1 MAFKLPELPYPKD
14 ALAPY
19 VSAETLE
26 YHHGK
31 HHAAYVKKLN
41 ELIANSKYAEMPLE
55 KIITTAGAGAI
66 FNNAAQHWNH
76 SFYWKSMKPG
86 NGSKPSGKLATAI
99 TQAFG
104 GVDQF
109 KKAFNDAADNLFG
122 SGWAWLVQK
131 PDGSLAVDKTPD
143 AENPLTR
150 DERPLLTCDV
160 REHAYYIDYRNARPD
175 YVEAFWKVVNWEFVA
190 GNLK

>member
-1 MAFKLPELPYPKD
+1 MK
-14 ALAPY
+14 
-19 VSAETLE
+19 
-26 YHHGK
+26 G
-31 HHAAYVKKLN
+31 
-41 ELIANSKYAEMPLE
+41 IANSKYAEMPLE

-131 PDGSLAVDKTPD
+131 PDGSLAVDKTPG

-150 DERPLLTCDV
+150 NERPLLTCDV
-160 REHAYYIDYRNARPD
+160 WEHAYYIDYRNARPD
-175 YVEAFWKVVNWEFVA
+175 YVEAFWNIINWEFVA